1 MLFVFNEGVEVDDDV
16 EVVWMVWRI
25 VGILILN
32 VCGKIINCY
41 IVLWIKIVFSC
52 KCYFGLS
59 GMLVD

>member
-32 VCGKIINCY
+32 VCGKIIKGY
-41 IVLWIKIVFSC
+41 IVLWIKIVFRC